1 MLLIL
6 LHDVHEIKMELIMS
20 ARLYTFQLEYRQQIS
35 IKSGVGVM
43 QLELH
48 TGCDVGATLV

>member
-35 IKSGVGVM
+35 IKFGVGVM
-43 QLELH
+43 QLEYTRAVMWELH
-48 TGCDVGATLV
+48 